1 MDTNEDNTMSEDFKL
16 NAVARNDL
24 GKGASRRLRRL
35 AAQVPAII
43 YGGDKEPTNISV
55 AQKELLK
62 HLESEAFFSHII
74 SLNVDGKAQDV
85 ILKDLQ
91 RHPSKPMIMHADFQR
106 VSKSTKLHTNVPL
119 HFLNE
124 ANSKGVKE
132 QGGKI
137 VHNLVQLE
145 ITCLPANLPEFI
157 EVDVADMEV
166 GQILHISD
174 LKLPKGVTSVAL
186 SHGADH
192 DLAVV
197 TMLKPKGGSDESE
210 SEGESA

>member
-1 MDTNEDNTMSEDFKL
+1 MSEDFVL
-16 NAVARNDL
+16 DAQARDDL

-35 AAQVPAII
+35 EGLVPGIV
-43 YGGDKEPTNISV
+43 YGGSKNPVNISINHKDLV
-55 AQKELLK
+55 K
-62 HLESEAFFSHII
+62 HLENEAFYSHII
-74 SLNVDGKAQDV
+74 SLNIAGKAEDV

-91 RHPSKPMIMHADFQR
+91 RHPSKTQVLHADFLR

-119 HFLNE
+119 HFVNE
-124 ANSKGVKE
+124 ATSKGVKL
-132 QGGKI
+132 QGGKV

-145 ITCLPANLPEFI
+145 VSCLPANLPEFI
-157 EVDVADMEV
+157 EVDLGEMEV

-197 TMLKPKGGSDESE
+197 TMLKPKGGADEE
-210 SEGESA
+210 AAEDGATA

>member
-1 MDTNEDNTMSEDFKL
+1 MSEDFKL

-124 ANSKGVKE
+124 ASSKGVKE

-157 EVDVADMEV
+157 EVDIADMEV

>member
-1 MDTNEDNTMSEDFKL
+1 M
-16 NAVARNDL
+16 
-24 GKGASRRLRRL
+24 
-35 AAQVPAII
+35 
-43 YGGDKEPTNISV
+43 YGGSKNPVNISINH
-55 AQKELLK
+55 KDLIK
-62 HLESEAFFSHII
+62 HLENEAFYSHII
-74 SLNVDGKAQDV
+74 SLNIAGKAEDV

-91 RHPSKPMIMHADFQR
+91 RHPSKTQVLHADFLR

-119 HFLNE
+119 HFINE
-124 ANSKGVKE
+124 ATSKGVKL
-132 QGGKI
+132 QGGKV

-145 ITCLPANLPEFI
+145 VSCLPANLPEFI
-157 EVDVADMEV
+157 EVDLGEMEV

-197 TMLKPKGGSDESE
+197 TMLKPKGGADEE
-210 SEGESA
+210 AAEDGATA